1 MKVLGIDPG
10 YGILGWS
17 IVEKNLKLID
27 FGAIET
33 PQGLHISDRL
43 CMIYARLN
51 AIISEYN
58 PNTAA
63 IEKLFFHRNTTTAL
77 DVSRCLG
84 VVILAIKQAG
94 MDYAEYTPSQI
105 KLALT
110 GYGRANKAQIQNA
123 MKMMFNISEIPKPD
137 DAADAL
143 AVAACHC
150 FSFSKGGRGS

>member
-27 FGAIET
+27 YGTIET
-33 PQGLHISDRL
+33 PKDLHISDRL
-43 CMIYARLN
+43 CMIYSRLN
-51 AIISEYN
+51 VIISEYN

-63 IEKLFFHRNTTTAL
+63 IEKLFFNRNITTAL
-77 DVSRCLG
+77 DVSKCLG
-84 VVILAIKQAG
+84 VVILALKQAG
-94 MDYAEYTPSQI
+94 LDYAEYTPSQI

-123 MKMMFNISEIPKPD
+123 IKMMFNISEIPKPD

-150 FSFSKGGRGS
+150 FSGVR

>member
-17 IVEKNLKLID
+17 IVEKDLKLID
-27 FGAIET
+27 YGAIET
-33 PQGLHISDRL
+33 PQGSHISDRL
-43 CMIYARLN
+43 CMIYSKLN
-51 AIISEYN
+51 EIISEYS

-77 DVSRCLG
+77 DVSKCLG
-84 VVILAIKQAG
+84 VVILAIKQTG
-94 MDYAEYTPSQI
+94 MDYTEYTPSQI

-110 GYGRANKAQIQNA
+110 GYGQANKTQIQNA
-123 MKMMFNISEIPKPD
+123 IKMMFNISEIPRPD

-150 FSFSKGGRGS
+150 FSLSRIR